1 MMLTVGLTGGIASG
15 KSTIAR
21 MFADRGCITV
31 DADALV
37 AELYQPGHPGH
48 DALVKTYGQ
57 GILAPDGLIDRA
69 RLSAIAFKD
78 RESIAQLNALIHP
91 IVMAEEGRRARQY
104 AAAHEGEDT
113 IYMVE
118 ATLLIEAGGRDRYDR
133 IVVVDIAPNAQ
144 IERGVG
150 RGMAGDE
157 VERRMRHQMSR
168 DERLRWADYVIDNS
182 GSSTETEIQVD
193 QVLEALRR
201 DLEARK
207 EGAPLARRA

>member
-15 KSTIAR
+15 KSTVAR

-48 DALVKTYGQ
+48 DALVKTYGD
-57 GILAPDGLIDRA
+57 GILAADRQIDRA
-69 RLSAIAFKD
+69 KLSAIAFKD

-104 AAAHEGEDT
+104 AAAHEGDDV
-113 IYMVE
+113 IYIVE

-133 IVVVDIAPNAQ
+133 IVVVDIAPGSQ
-144 IERGVG
+144 IDRGVG
-150 RGMAGDE
+150 RGMSGDE
-157 VERRMRHQMSR
+157 VERRMRHQMPR
-168 DERLRWADYVIDNS
+168 EERLRWADYVIDNS
-182 GSSTETEIQVD
+182 GTSAETEMQVD
-193 QVLEALRR
+193 QVLGALRA
-201 DLEARK
+201 DLEARRD
-207 EGAPLARRA
+207 GQPLARRA